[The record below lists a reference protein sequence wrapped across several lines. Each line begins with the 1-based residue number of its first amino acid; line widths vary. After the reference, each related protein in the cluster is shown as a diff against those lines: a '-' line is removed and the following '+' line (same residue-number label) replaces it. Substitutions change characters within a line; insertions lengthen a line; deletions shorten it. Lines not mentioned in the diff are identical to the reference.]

1 MATVEQKIAQKE
13 AELARLKEKKRK
25 LENAQKIVIGGMML
39 SMAKDNPIVSK
50 KLLDWINE
58 RVDRKTD
65 LNRLESVIDELQKTA
80 NSQLNQP
87 QQPVNQLGDQYEH

>member
-39 SMAKDNPIVSK
+39 SMAKGNPIVSK

-58 RVDRKTD
+58 HVDRKTD

-80 NSQLNQP
+80 SSQLNQP
-87 QQPVNQLGDQYEH
+87 QQPVKQLGDQYEH

>member
-39 SMAKDNPIVSK
+39 SMAKGNPIVSK

-58 RVDRKTD
+58 HVDRKTD

-80 NSQLNQP
+80 SSQPSQP
-87 QQPVNQLGDQYEH
+87 QQPVNQLGGQYGH

>member
-13 AELARLKEKKRK
+13 AELARLKQKKRK

-39 SMAKDNPIVSK
+39 AMAKNNPTVSK

-58 RVDRKTD
+58 HVDRKTD
-65 LNRLESVIDELQKTA
+65 LNRLESVIEELQQTA
-80 NSQLNQP
+80 QSQ
-87 QQPVNQLGDQYEH
+87 QQQIGGQNGY